1 MQHHLT
7 LTTRRVLRIAIIIV
21 IACAIGLLAGHNDT
35 GASAVPQRSVA
46 APHPGTAP

>member
-7 LTTRRVLRIAIIIV
+7 LTTRHVLRIAIIIV

-46 APHPGTAP
+46 APHPGLVP

>member
-7 LTTRRVLRIAIIIV
+7 LITRRVLSIAIIIV

-46 APHPGTAP
+46 APPPGTAP

>member
-7 LTTRRVLRIAIIIV
+7 LTTRRVLRIVIIIV

-35 GASAVPQRSVA
+35 GASAVPQSPIV
-46 APHPGTAP
+46 APHPGNAP